1 VTARGAPKTWQLYV
15 HPAFSKPF
23 DALTGE
29 VERLAAADPRG
40 YVEHPKAKL
49 LRRILD
55 LIETEIPRDPSAAE
69 YALGNT
75 LGPAHRHWRRAKF
88 LGRFRLF
95 FRYSSQARVIIYAS
109 VNVRWVNVRWVNDE
123 NTLRKAGGRNDP
135 YTVFGALLRK
145 ANPPD
150 GWDALM
156 KEATAHK
163 RRRR

>member
-1 VTARGAPKTWQLYV
+1 VTRPGAPEGGWQLYV

-29 VERLAAADPRG
+29 VERLAADPRG

-49 LRRILD
+49 LRRIVD
-55 LIETEIPRDPSAAE
+55 LIENEIPRDPSAAE
-69 YALGNT
+69 YTLGNT
-75 LGPAHRHWRRAKF
+75 LGLAHRHWRRAKF

-95 FRYSSQARVIIYAS
+95 FRYSSQACVIIYA
-109 VNVRWVNVRWVNDE
+109 WVNDE
-123 NTLRKAGGRNDP
+123 NMLRKAGGRNDP

-156 KEATAHK
+156 KEAKTHK
-163 RRRR
+163 RRKR

>member
-1 VTARGAPKTWQLYV
+1 MRRPGAPESGWQLYV

-23 DALTGE
+23 NALTGE
-29 VERLAAADPRG
+29 VERLAAADPKG
-40 YVEHPKAKL
+40 YVGHPKAKL
-49 LRRILD
+49 LRRIVD
-55 LIETEIPRDPSAAE
+55 LIENEIPRDPGAAE

-75 LGPAHRHWRRAKF
+75 PGPAHRHWRRAKF

-95 FRYSSQARVIIYAS
+95 FRYSSQARVIIYA
-109 VNVRWVNVRWVNDE
+109 WVNDG
-123 NTLRKAGGRNDP
+123 NMLRKAGGRNDP

-156 KEATAHK
+156 KEAKAHK
-163 RRRR
+163 RRKR